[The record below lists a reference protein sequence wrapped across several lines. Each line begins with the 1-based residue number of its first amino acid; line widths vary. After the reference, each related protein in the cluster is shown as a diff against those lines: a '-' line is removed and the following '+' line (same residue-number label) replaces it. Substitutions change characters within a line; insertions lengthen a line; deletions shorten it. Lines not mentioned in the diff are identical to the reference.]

1 MPEWAWA
8 LLIGGVVL
16 GLIGVLYRHHDRRME
31 KYEQRLEKL
40 EDRPH
45 NGYPALLERVNR
57 IEREL
62 GDRSSGI
69 RGLLHEHSN
78 FHVENDGRFVRLE
91 EKLSMPEWVRQ
102 RRRRDD

>member
-1 MPEWAWA
+1 MPDWAWA

-16 GLIGVLYRHHDRRME
+16 GLIGVVWRTHERRMD

-40 EDRPH
+40 EDRPQ
-45 NGYPALLERVNR
+45 NGYPALFERVNR

-69 RGLLHEHSN
+69 RGLLHQHSN
-78 FHVENDGRFVRLE
+78 YHTENDGRFVRLE
-91 EKLSMPEWVRQ
+91 EKLGLPAWERM